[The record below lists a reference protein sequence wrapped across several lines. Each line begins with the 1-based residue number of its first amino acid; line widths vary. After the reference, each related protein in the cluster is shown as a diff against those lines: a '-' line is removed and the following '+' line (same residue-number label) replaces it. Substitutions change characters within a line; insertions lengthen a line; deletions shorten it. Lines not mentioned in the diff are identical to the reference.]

1 MDIDLSFVRIA
12 QENSS
17 VKAKEREMMK
27 LAEEMAKDIA
37 KREMLAK
44 EYIRKC
50 KIRDFLCTALNVMG
64 IISGIAFIIG
74 LLVLN
79 YAITGVP
86 V

>member
-1 MDIDLSFVRIA
+1 MDIDLTFVRFA
-12 QENSS
+12 NE
-17 VKAKEREMMK
+17 KAERT
-27 LAEEMAKDIA
+27 
-37 KREMLAK
+37 KREKLAK

-74 LLVLN
+74 LLILN